1 MPPNDSRNIY
11 QLRGRL
17 KLPTP
22 KAPPQI
28 SLLREYPYVFLAAFL
43 AISIL
48 TGKAAGFA
56 LWDSFI
62 LGAWTTSLV
71 FFGWQLWRYL
81 RYRANPEAAAKR
93 EAERKTFL
101 NAKAREASE
110 RPDKRAASKPAPAK
124 PKIAAVPRK
133 PAQRVVVRKPGMN
146 VKPARPPQQPDETPK
161 T

>member
-1 MPPNDSRNIY
+1 MQQNRAKPSY
-11 QLRGRL
+11 QANRRL
-17 KLPTP
+17 KLPTL
-22 KAPPQI
+22 KPPPRL
-28 SLLREYPYVFLAAFL
+28 SLLREYPYVFLGGLLAAAAFG
-43 AISIL
+43 
-48 TGKAAGFA
+48 GKVAGLS

-62 LGAWTTSLV
+62 LGAWLTSLA

-93 EAERKTFL
+93 EAEKKSFL
-101 NAKAREASE
+101 NAKAREM
-110 RPDKRAASKPAPAK
+110 RGQTDSKSTSKPPAPAK

-146 VKPARPPQQPDETPK
+146 VKPQPQPDETPK